1 MAENDSQISKEFLNQ
16 QVLKA
21 PPSERF
27 GEAALLR
34 VLYFFAFACQ
44 AAWLPI
50 FADYLGGKGYTG
62 FRLGFIL
69 SITPAMMFLVQPV
82 YGYIADKAGYKKTLL
97 IASALA
103 AVSFL
108 GYILQGGFFYMA
120 GVTVLMSLFFNTI
133 QPVLDSLALQ
143 LTNKNPS
150 FSYGSLRIAGA
161 AGWSVMGI
169 VTGYLI
175 DNISTQVIFI
185 ISAVAMTV
193 TFLFALA
200 LSSYTKNA
208 AEEKTDAPA
217 YKQITSLLN
226 NPQLLKILI
235 ATVFISIAATT
246 IWNFYSIYMK
256 ENGATAKIVGY
267 GLALQGLCELPLFYF
282 SAKIINY
289 FGLKKTLL
297 ITLLATALRMW
308 LYSIVK
314 NPQWALCIEMLH
326 GISWS
331 LFWVVCVDFV
341 NKLVKDEW
349 KATGQS
355 ILYAAY
361 FGIGAIAGNFWT
373 SYLYDCK
380 MKIADIFLL
389 NAGIILITGVVVW
402 IFIKEKKIS

>member
-1 MAENDSQISKEFLNQ
+1 MKL
-16 QVLKA
+16 
-21 PPSERF
+21 SEANRLRF
-27 GEAALLR
+27 
-34 VLYFFAFACQ
+34 LYFSAFACQ

-50 FADYLGGKGYTG
+50 FADYLHGKGYSG

-69 SITPAMMFLVQPV
+69 SITPAMMFLVQPI
-82 YGYIADKAGYKKTLL
+82 YGYIADIVGYKKTLL

-103 AVSFL
+103 AINFL

-143 LTNKNPS
+143 LTNKNHH

-161 AGWSVMGI
+161 AGWSFMGI
-169 VTGYLI
+169 VTGYFV
-175 DNISTQVIFI
+175 DNLSTQVIFI
-185 ISAVAMTV
+185 VAAAAMV
-193 TFLFALA
+193 ITFLLTLG
-200 LSSYTKNA
+200 LSAYTKDSKEGKND
-208 AEEKTDAPA
+208 TPA
-217 YKQITSLLN
+217 LKQISSLLN
-226 NPQLLKILI
+226 NSQLIKILI
-235 ATVFISIAATT
+235 ITIFISIATTT

-256 ENGATAKIVGY
+256 ENGATAKVVGY
-267 GLALQGLCELPLFYF
+267 GLAIQGLCELPLFYF
-282 SAKIINY
+282 SAKIIQY

-308 LYSIVK
+308 LYSTVK
-314 NPQWALCIEMLH
+314 NPQWALCIEVLH

-331 LFWVVCVDFV
+331 LFWVVCVEFV

-355 ILYAAY
+355 MLYAAY

-373 SYLYDCK
+373 SYLYDSK
-380 MKIADIFLL
+380 MKIAGIFLL
-389 NAGIILITGVVVW
+389 NAGIILVAVVLVW
-402 IFIKEKKIS
+402 IFIGEKTAPREIAG

>member
-1 MAENDSQISKEFLNQ
+1 LTIQTA
-16 QVLKA
+16 KA
-21 PPSERF
+21 PPSL
-27 GEAALLR
+27 GLGQAWVLR
-34 VLYFFAFACQ
+34 ILYFFAFACQ

-69 SITPAMMFLVQPV
+69 SITPAMMFLVQPI

-103 AVSFL
+103 TISFL
-108 GYILQGGFFYMA
+108 GYIAEGGFYYMA
-120 GVTVLMSLFFNTI
+120 GVTIMMSLFFNTI
-133 QPVLDSLALQ
+133 QPVLDSIALQ
-143 LTNKNPS
+143 ITNKNPN

-161 AGWSVMGI
+161 AGWSFMGI

-175 DNISTQVIFI
+175 VNTSTQVIFSI
-185 ISAVAMTV
+185 AAVAMAI
-193 TFLFALA
+193 TFLFAL
-200 LSSYTKNA
+200 LLPSYSNKV
-208 AEEKTDAPA
+208 AEEKTGTPA
-217 YKQITSLLN
+217 LQQISSLLKN
-226 NPQLLKILI
+226 TQLLKILI
-235 ATVFISIAATT
+235 AVIFISIAATT

-256 ENGATAKIVGY
+256 ENGASAQIVGY
-267 GLALQGLCELPLFYF
+267 GIAFQGLCELPLFYF
-282 SAKIINY
+282 SAKIIQY
-289 FGLKKTLL
+289 FGLRKTLL
-297 ITLLATALRMW
+297 ITLLVTALRMW

-314 NPQWALCIEMLH
+314 NPQWALLIEVSH

-331 LFWVVCVDFV
+331 LFWVVCVEFV

-355 ILYAAY
+355 MLYAAY

-373 SYLYDCK
+373 SYLYDSK

-389 NAGIILITGVVVW
+389 NAGIILVTAVAVW
-402 IFIKEKKIS
+402 FFIKEKAVVYKAK

>member
-1 MAENDSQISKEFLNQ
+1 MKL
-16 QVLKA
+16 
-21 PPSERF
+21 SEPNR
-27 GEAALLR
+27 LR
-34 VLYFFAFACQ
+34 ILYFWAFCCQ

-97 IASALA
+97 IASAFA
-103 AVSFL
+103 AVSFC

-133 QPVLDSLALQ
+133 QPVLDSMALQ
-143 LTNKNPS
+143 LTNKNPA

-161 AGWSVMGI
+161 AGWSFMGI
-169 VTGYLI
+169 VTGYII
-175 DNISTQVIFI
+175 DNASTQVIFI
-185 ISAVAMTV
+185 ISAVAMV
-193 TFLFALA
+193 ITFLFAWGLP
-200 LSSYTKNA
+200 SFSNNA
-208 AEEKTDAPA
+208 KEEKSGTPA
-217 YKQITSLLN
+217 LKQIGSLLS

-235 ATVFISIAATT
+235 SVIFISVAATA
-246 IWNFYSIYMK
+246 IWNFYSLYMK
-256 ENGATAKIVGY
+256 ENGARPKLIGF

-282 SAKIINY
+282 SAKIIQR

-308 LYSIVK
+308 LYGTVT
-314 NPQWALCIEMLH
+314 NPQWALCIEVLH

-331 LFWVVCVDFV
+331 LFWVVCVEFV

-355 ILYAAY
+355 MLYAAY

-373 SYLYDCK
+373 SYLYDHK

-389 NAGIILITGVVVW
+389 NAGIIVVTGMAIWGLV
-402 IFIKEKKIS
+402 KEKGKDMKSLTF

>member
-1 MAENDSQISKEFLNQ
+1 MKF
-16 QVLKA
+16 
-21 PPSERF
+21 SE
-27 GEAALLR
+27 AWLLR
-34 VLYFFAFACQ
+34 ILYFFAFACQ

-50 FADYLGGKGYTG
+50 FADYLSGQGYTG

-82 YGYIADKAGYKKTLL
+82 YGYIADKGGYKKTLL
-97 IASALA
+97 IAAALA
-103 AVSFL
+103 ALSFL

-120 GVTVLMSLFFNTI
+120 GVTILMSLFFNTI

-143 LTNKNPS
+143 LTNKNPN

-161 AGWSVMGI
+161 AGWSFMGI
-169 VTGYLI
+169 VTGYFI

-185 ISAVAMTV
+185 IAAVAMAI
-193 TFLFALA
+193 TFLFALG
-200 LSSYTKNA
+200 LSAHTKNISQ
-208 AEEKTDAPA
+208 EKTDTPA
-217 YKQITSLLN
+217 LKQISSLLSD
-226 NPQLLKILI
+226 PQLLKILI

-297 ITLLATALRMW
+297 ISLLATALRMW
-308 LYSIVK
+308 LYSTVK
-314 NPQWALCIEMLH
+314 DPYWALSIEVLH

-331 LFWVVCVDFV
+331 LFWVVCVEFV

-355 ILYAAY
+355 MLYAAY

-373 SYLYDCK
+373 SYLYDSK
-380 MKIADIFLL
+380 MKITAIFLL
-389 NAGIILITGVVVW
+389 NAGIILVTGIVVW
-402 IFIKEKKIS
+402 IFIKQNKPMSSTV

>member
-1 MAENDSQISKEFLNQ
+1 MKF
-16 QVLKA
+16 
-21 PPSERF
+21 SE
-27 GEAALLR
+27 AWLLR
-34 VLYFFAFACQ
+34 ILYFFAFACQ

-50 FADYLGGKGYTG
+50 FADYLGGKGYSG

-69 SITPAMMFLVQPV
+69 SITPAMMFLVQPI
-82 YGYIADKAGYKKTLL
+82 YGYIADKVGYKKTLL
-97 IASALA
+97 IAAALA
-103 AVSFL
+103 ALSFL
-108 GYILQGGFFYMA
+108 GYTLQGGFFYMT
-120 GVTVLMSLFFNTI
+120 GVTMLMSLFFNTI

-143 LTNKNPS
+143 LTNKNHN

-161 AGWSVMGI
+161 AGWSFMGI
-169 VTGYLI
+169 VTGYFI

-185 ISAVAMTV
+185 IAAVAMSI
-193 TFLFALA
+193 TFLFALG
-200 LSSYTKNA
+200 LSAHTKNISQ
-208 AEEKTDAPA
+208 EKTGTPA
-217 YKQITSLLN
+217 LKQISSLLS

-297 ITLLATALRMW
+297 ISLLATALRMW
-308 LYSIVK
+308 LYSTVK
-314 NPQWALCIEMLH
+314 DPYWALSIEVLH

-331 LFWVVCVDFV
+331 LFWVVCVEFV

-355 ILYAAY
+355 MLYAAY

-373 SYLYDCK
+373 SYLYDSN
-380 MKIADIFLL
+380 MKIAAIFLL
-389 NAGIILITGVVVW
+389 NAGIILVTGIVVW
-402 IFIKEKKIS
+402 IFIKQNKPMSSTV